1 MCAQESSSLFRLRV
15 VADADP
21 AALTSVLGRFQN
33 LNIIPRQ
40 VIAELGSNDTLHIVI
55 DILGLTDA
63 QLALIA
69 NKVREAPSIVNAYWH
84 RI

>member
-1 MCAQESSSLFRLRV
+1 MCVQERSSLFRLRV
-15 VADADP
+15 VADPDP
-21 AALTSVLGRFQN
+21 AALPSVLGRFQN

-40 VIAELGSNDTLHIVI
+40 VIAEFGSNDTLHIAI

-69 NKVREAPSIVNAYWH
+69 SKVREAPSIVNAYWH